1 MRLLTIVGLSMMC
14 LLAACGGGGTN
25 TGDADSAGAIG
36 VVERYLQAKITA
48 DEAGLRAVMC
58 SELEATI
65 ENEALSFSGVTD
77 PRIENM
83 ACTFNAADNTVA
95 CTGQIVATY
104 GTEVQTFPLQTY
116 SVAQEDGEW
125 KWCGYPAVG

>member
-1 MRLLTIVGLSMMC
+1 MKRFFGFVLAALL
-14 LLAACGGGGTN
+14 LLAGCGGN
-25 TGDADSAGAIG
+25 ASADGAIG
-36 VVERYLQAKITA
+36 AVDRYLRAKIAA

-65 ENEALSFSGVTD
+65 QNEADSFAGVTD

-83 ACTFNAADNTVA
+83 ACTFNPDDNTVT
-95 CTGQIVATY
+95 CTGAIIATY
-104 GTEVQTFPLQTY
+104 GTEEQSFPLQTY
-116 SVAQEDGEW
+116 SVIQEDGEW